1 MTLSLLGRTGD
12 TDHRRRTILEEE
24 VGASAEFVDVGEVDE
39 DLQLSGD
46 SRAPRNTSRG
56 VDRQHMG

>member
-46 SRAPRNTSRG
+46 SRAP
-56 VDRQHMG
+56 